1 MMRQAVQVMLPSYH
15 PYRLV
20 DEMMHQAVQVMRTNA
35 GMLDSEGG
43 GGGGASERQRQ
54 STERGGT

>member
-1 MMRQAVQVMLPSYH
+1 MAGAITSLQPAATIVDEMMRQAVQVMLPSYH

-35 GMLDSEGG
+35 GMLE
-43 GGGGASERQRQ
+43 
-54 STERGGT
+54 

>member
-1 MMRQAVQVMLPSYH
+1 MQVAGAITSLQPAATIVDEMMRQAVQVMLPSYH

-35 GMLDSEGG
+35 GMLE
-43 GGGGASERQRQ
+43 
-54 STERGGT
+54 